1 MKKVLFLITCA
12 LTISMHAMKLDN
24 QVIPLDKKTQSDTI
38 STYEDFQNF
47 FETKPNIGKIIKFDF
62 SQLTP
67 TQRVKIFQDAE
78 RQCQAVEELTNMVV
92 LSGREVKQFKV
103 TPEII
108 LYLEMLKK
116 ITDSLAPKSSTE

>member
-1 MKKVLFLITCA
+1 MKKLIILIACA
-12 LTISMHAMKLDN
+12 LTASMHAMKLDN

>member
-1 MKKVLFLITCA
+1 MKKLIILITCA